1 MPTLL
6 LSSSK
11 TFVNEKSPLIH
22 QNDLLERQL
31 KQDGSIEAAYQ
42 LASTTEYIHDAQG
55 KCFNCDKIANYYLAA
70 LRLNKRKQPMQLNAM
85 LLAIV
90 QQTIALIQSHVDVS
104 RTTHLPWLPVLMT
117 ELRELGKLV
126 KDDSVQ
132 ADRYIPLSLP
142 VNASTQ
148 CQQPLSMREEY
159 GRTIRISIY
168 HCRANLCEDMDL
180 NKAITYYRKCLSV
193 HPTQLDF
200 QHQKLQSSAKIA
212 LEHLIADQ
220 HKDDKSTIRP
230 KLPSRTSS
238 VSSGASSSCSMSC
251 SNCGV
256 EKRGMPVCSRCKS
269 QYYCGI
275 RCLKAHKPVHDLEC
289 RQY

>member
-6 LSSSK
+6 LSRSK
-11 TFVNEKSPLIH
+11 TFTNEKSPLIH
-22 QNDLLERQL
+22 SNDQLERQL
-31 KQDGSIEAAYQ
+31 KQEGSIEAAYQ
-42 LASTTEYIHDAQG
+42 LASTTEYTHDTQG
-55 KCFNCDKIANYYLAA
+55 KCFNCDKIASYYLAA
-70 LRLNKRKQPMQLNAM
+70 LRLNKSKQPMQLNAM
-85 LLAIV
+85 LLAVV
-90 QQTIALIQSHVDVS
+90 QQTIALIQCHVDAS
-104 RTTHLPWLPVLMT
+104 RATHLPWLPVLMT

-126 KDDSVQ
+126 KDDSTQ
-132 ADRYIPLSLP
+132 ADRYVPLSLP
-142 VNASTQ
+142 VN
-148 CQQPLSMREEY
+148 QPLSMREEY
-159 GRTIRISIY
+159 GRTIRLSIY

-180 NKAITYYRKCLSV
+180 NKSITYYRKCLSV

-200 QHQKLQSSAKIA
+200 QKQKLQHSAKMA

-220 HKDDKSTIRP
+220 LKDDNSTMRP

-256 EKRGMPVCSRCKS
+256 EKRGMPVCSKCKS